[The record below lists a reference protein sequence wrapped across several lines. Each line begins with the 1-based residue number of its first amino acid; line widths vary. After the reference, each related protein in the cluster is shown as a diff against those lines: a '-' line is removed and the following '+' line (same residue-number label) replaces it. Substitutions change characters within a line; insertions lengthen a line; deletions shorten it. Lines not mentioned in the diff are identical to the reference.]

1 MGSSENEG
9 IHEGAN
15 YTGEARTV
23 RRHERSL
30 ASAAQPSVLLFAST
44 QADAGQGVPASQ
56 GKAEVDC
63 GLAISEATNKL
74 VVSDPASEQLTCLMR
89 SEPQPRATRSQGS
102 AINVGRFYY
111 C

>member
-1 MGSSENEG
+1 VIGVTDHQIG
-9 IHEGAN
+9 LAAHEGAN

-56 GKAEVDC
+56 RKAEVDC
-63 GLAISEATNKL
+63 AGWPYRKRRINSW
-74 VVSDPASEQLTCLMR
+74 
-89 SEPQPRATRSQGS
+89 S
-102 AINVGRFYY
+102 AILPRSN
-111 C
+111 